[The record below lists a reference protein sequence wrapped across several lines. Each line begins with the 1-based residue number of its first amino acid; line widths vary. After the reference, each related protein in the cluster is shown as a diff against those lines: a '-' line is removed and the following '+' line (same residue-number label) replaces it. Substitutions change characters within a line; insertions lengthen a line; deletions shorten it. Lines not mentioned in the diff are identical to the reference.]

1 MFEILCLLATIPL
14 TSNSIVDD
22 DTQLQISIFWKR
34 MTFSIRN
41 DGENKLI
48 TTSCSPNWKV
58 VRPTAALLNCT
69 FSPRLSAY

>member
-1 MFEILCLLATIPL
+1 
-14 TSNSIVDD
+14 
-22 DTQLQISIFWKR
+22 

-41 DGENKLI
+41 DGK
-48 TTSCSPNWKV
+48 TSLLQPAVALYWKV